1 MWTVVGETHEEIK
14 LLIWS
19 YHYHIIEGLGFITAS
34 CFEDWPNPVH
44 TTEIWSSKPSSWL
57 LIASANLQSHWTWK
71 QVFNITILHPIVVH
85 HQERSI
91 SGFDTVGYA
100 SIRRQNFQVLFLL
113 ANFSLSWACDNYK
126 HGNTSNN
133 HLLLD
138 IDCSSFLSFCFDISA
153 CWPSKLTSTAFWCV
167 RIKTE
172 SFTYFVADSENRGD
186 CLNKVSW
193 WFCVPTRTKAWWSI
207 KFLPTRQNP

>member
-1 MWTVVGETHEEIK
+1 MWIVVGGNPRGNK

-19 YHYHIIEGLGFITAS
+19 YHRRISFHDCQLLWRLTINL
-34 CFEDWPNPVH
+34 VH

-57 LIASANLQSHWTWK
+57 LIVSANLQSHWTWK
-71 QVFNITILHPIVVH
+71 QVFNITILYPIVVH

-153 CWPSKLTSTAFWCV
+153 CWPSKLTSTSTVFWCV
-167 RIKTE
+167 RIETE
-172 SFTYFVADSENRGD
+172 SFTFFVADSENRSY

-193 WFCVPTRTKAWWSI
+193 WFCVPTRTKTWWSMKI
-207 KFLPTRQNP
+207 LPTWQNP